1 MSALRISRLKAE
13 AELSHMRYHR
23 HMNKVEVKKMALP
36 LVPAIIFVLASV
48 VVSHAATPQM
58 RTYVSGTGS
67 DNNPCSASSPCK
79 TFQAAL
85 ALTIVGGEIYVL
97 NSANYGPVTIN
108 KAVTITSEGTI
119 GGILA
124 TSGAGITIAAGA
136 NDVVNLRGLDID
148 GGNSASNGIQFNSG
162 QSLNIERCVIHNFTN
177 SGINFSSS
185 GISGLVVSA
194 IVVSS
199 NASNG
204 ILISSSGSGATGALN
219 RVTAS
224 ANGVGILANGGSVN
238 VTITEAVTSG
248 NNYGIGGVGAAAVMV
263 RNSTVSN
270 NAIGIAA
277 DQSAIVGVSQSTI
290 TANGTGW
297 QATNSGQVQDYG
309 NNNLGGN
316 TTDGTA
322 TSTVALK

>member
-1 MSALRISRLKAE
+1 
-13 AELSHMRYHR
+13 MRYHR
-23 HMNKVEVKKMALP
+23 DLTRVEAKKIALP
-36 LVPAIIFVLASV
+36 LMQAMIIGLLSV
-48 VVSHAATPQM
+48 TASHAASPQM

-79 TFQAAL
+79 TFQVAL
-85 ALTIVGGEIYVL
+85 ALTIAGGEIYVL
-97 NSANYGPVTIN
+97 NSASYGPVTIN
-108 KAVTITSEGTI
+108 KALTITSEGTI

-124 TSGAGITIAAGA
+124 TNGAGITIAAGA
-136 NDVVNLRGLDID
+136 NDVVNLKGLDID
-148 GGNSASNGIQFNSG
+148 GGNSGSNGIQFNSG

-177 SGINFSSS
+177 SGINFAPN
-185 GISGLVVSA
+185 GTSGLVVSA
-194 IVVSS
+194 TVVSN

-204 ILISSSGSGATGALN
+204 ILISSSGSGATGALS

-224 ANGVGILANGGSVN
+224 ANGVGIFANGGSVN
-238 VTITEAVTSG
+238 VTISDAVASS
-248 NNYGIGGVGAAAVMV
+248 NNYGIGGAGAAAVMV
-263 RNSTVSN
+263 RNSTLSN

-277 DQSAIVGVSQSTI
+277 DQSAIVGVAQSTI
-290 TANGTGW
+290 TANRTGW
-297 QATNSGQVQDYG
+297 QATNGGQVQDYG